1 MGEKYQADFPDLFHV
16 LDQVDHIESQADK
29 FAPQLKHSNQQSKI
43 VELMKNANLL
53 CGDFVEYGAGK
64 AGLSSFIAL
73 EADKKSSFI
82 VVERE
87 ARRNKKDKKI
97 RAQGIEVKR
106 EMMDIKDFDLS
117 YFSDKKNII
126 GVAKHLCGGATD
138 LSLVSFKL
146 VT

>member
-1 MGEKYQADFPDLFHV
+1 M
-16 LDQVDHIESQADK
+16 
-29 FAPQLKHSNQQSKI
+29 
-43 VELMKNANLL
+43 
-53 CGDFVEYGAGK
+53 EYGAGK

-87 ARRNKKDKKI
+87 ARRNKKDKEI

-138 LSLVSFKL
+138 LSLASFKL